1 MYPGY
6 GPPADYY
13 PGYGPPADYN
23 YPRYPQVR

>member
-1 MYPGY
+1 MYPGN